1 MTRYDV
7 LFTNEALRDFER
19 LQDFL
24 RATQE
29 PLETELL
36 AFLAEAIDVLE
47 HQPGIGRPAEEG
59 LRELIIDRGASG
71 YLAKYSI
78 DQAALAVRVLRLR
91 HQKEIGYPKN
101 KY

>member
-1 MTRYDV
+1 MTRYEV
-7 LFTNEALRDFER
+7 LFSNEALRDFER

-24 RATQE
+24 RATQD

-36 AFLAEAIDVLE
+36 AFLAEAIDILE
-47 HQPGIGRPAEEG
+47 PQPGIGRPAEEG

-78 DQAALAVRVLRLR
+78 DRAVRVLRLG